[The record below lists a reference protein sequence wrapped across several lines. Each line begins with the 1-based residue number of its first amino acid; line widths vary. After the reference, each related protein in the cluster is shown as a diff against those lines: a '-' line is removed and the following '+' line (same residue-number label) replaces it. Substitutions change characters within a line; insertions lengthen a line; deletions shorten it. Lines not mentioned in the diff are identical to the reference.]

1 MMKNSNALLL
11 VIMVVLVV
19 IAAGCNKGTADK
31 SLVVDAGQDI
41 TVEIPMASAK
51 LDWTVSGADH
61 KLKGVYWN
69 KISGPDTWA
78 IDTKS
83 NRDSATAYW
92 LEEGIYEFE
101 LTVTDSLGQMD
112 KDTVRVTVASNFQ
125 KYIKSSLIPGASS
138 TTVVEIPENIYKS
151 LKWVYC
157 RSVGICER
165 TSKGPVP
172 GINYTRRGWYYD
184 LLPSNKVSV
193 YGGSTNETF
202 DLIIYY

>member
-1 MMKNSNALLL
+1 MKNSNALLL

-19 IAAGCNKGTADK
+19 IAAACNKGTADK
-31 SLVVDAGQDI
+31 SLVVEAGPDI
-41 TVEIPMASAK
+41 DVEIPITSAK
-51 LDWTVSGADH
+51 LDLTVSGADH
-61 KLKGVYWN
+61 KLKDVCWN

-78 IDTKS
+78 IETKS

-101 LTVTDSLGQMD
+101 LTVMDSLGQMD
-112 KDTVRVTVASNFQ
+112 KDTVKVTVASNFQ
-125 KYIKSSLIPGASS
+125 KYIKNSLIPGASS
-138 TTVVEIPENIYKS
+138 TTIVEIPENIYKS

-157 RSVGICER
+157 RTAGICER

-172 GINYTRRGWYYD
+172 GINYTSGGWYYD
-184 LLPSNKVSV
+184 LLPSNKISV
-193 YGGSTNETF
+193 YRGYTNEKF